1 MESDTEDERRA
12 VRCNARCCLTTGTL
26 SGLLAGYACWEPVTT
41 LFVPELG
48 WFLLVPSL
56 LILLLG
62 LVSLCVSSRSPS
74 ALFQLQLAVFTF
86 LVATLLAAAGVFAFH
101 YVAAASHWVF
111 DGCVMYRTEGIW
123 SENRVKEKLQA
134 AHEQYEQLT
143 CGFRRCR
150 LLNPLT
156 LDLANCG
163 PRARCKGQ
171 RVDSLRFF
179 SWMQHVQETFH
190 CGGFCQPEVP
200 IFGLSTMK
208 ETLEERP
215 ACVDAIVEL
224 LQIAGKGFG
233 ATAVVLAVPMALMAI
248 RLACVA
254 SEEVPGSS
262 SGSEAAPLTRR
273 GTGHRGHRSTR
284 AYPDEDDSL

>member
-1 MESDTEDERRA
+1 MVSAGAILADFTPGIGQSLRVKQKSLSPISVAAGSFHLPGGHFIGSCWRF
-12 VRCNARCCLTTGTL
+12 CL
-26 SGLLAGYACWEPVTT
+26 
-41 LFVPELG
+41 
-48 WFLLVPSL
+48 
-56 LILLLG
+56 
-62 LVSLCVSSRSPS
+62 SLC
-74 ALFQLQLAVFTF
+74 
-86 LVATLLAAAGVFAFH
+86 
-101 YVAAASHWVF
+101 AAASHWVF

-179 SWMQHVQETFH
+179 SWMQHVQVTFH

-200 IFGLSTMK
+200 IFGLTTMK

-233 ATAVVLAVPMALMAI
+233 ATAVVLAVPMAFMAI

-254 SEEVPGSS
+254 SEEKGSS

-273 GTGHRGHRSTR
+273 GTGHRGHRSAR